1 MYVYTDQR
9 ICPKIKRI
17 GTSDPYVKFKLNGR
31 LLYKSKTVHK
41 DLNPVWD
48 ETFIVPIEDPF
59 QSIQIKVFDYDWGLQ
74 DDFMGSALL
83 DLTTLELS
91 RVTELM
97 IPLEDSVRP
106 SGTNVPSKS
115 KLNDIRNHIHY
126 YLVFIRSFQ
135 ISKMH
140 KLVFSNLTQVCI
152 KLNATLWPRTQEDK
166 ELVNFYSIIK
176 FYFHLVF
183 LDVLL

>member
-1 MYVYTDQR
+1 MHCFVFFLNTLYIFGFRCTNQGN
-9 ICPKIKRI
+9 CACAFSLSKNKCI

-91 RVTELM
+91 RVSELM

-106 SGTNVPSKS
+106 SGTAVLSKS
-115 KLNDIRNHIHY
+115 KLNDIHFSHIVH
-126 YLVFIRSFQ
+126 S
-135 ISKMH
+135 
-140 KLVFSNLTQVCI
+140 
-152 KLNATLWPRTQEDK
+152 
-166 ELVNFYSIIK
+166 
-176 FYFHLVF
+176 VF
-183 LDVLL
+183 LDIVSIFF

>member
-1 MYVYTDQR
+1 MDKNGKSYTKKTKKNN
-9 ICPKIKRI
+9 IYISYNFTPSTYTKISLNWTI
-17 GTSDPYVKFKLNGR
+17 NSVWILGTSDPYVKFKLNGR
-31 LLYKSKTVHK
+31 LLHKSKTVHK

-91 RVTELM
+91 RVSELM

-106 SGTNVPSKS
+106 TGTNVASQSK
-115 KLNDIRNHIHY
+115 
-126 YLVFIRSFQ
+126 
-135 ISKMH
+135 
-140 KLVFSNLTQVCI
+140 
-152 KLNATLWPRTQEDK
+152 
-166 ELVNFYSIIK
+166 
-176 FYFHLVF
+176 
-183 LDVLL
+183 

>member
-1 MYVYTDQR
+1 M
-9 ICPKIKRI
+9 
-17 GTSDPYVKFKLNGR
+17 
-31 LLYKSKTVHK
+31 HK

-59 QSIQIKVFDYDWGLQ
+59 QSIQIKVFDYDFGLQ

-106 SGTNVPSKS
+106 SGKNVPLSKS
-115 KLNDIRNHIHY
+115 K
-126 YLVFIRSFQ
+126 F
-135 ISKMH
+135 
-140 KLVFSNLTQVCI
+140 
-152 KLNATLWPRTQEDK
+152 E
-166 ELVNFYSIIK
+166 
-176 FYFHLVF
+176 
-183 LDVLL
+183 

>member
-1 MYVYTDQR
+1 MQSIDWRTL
-9 ICPKIKRI
+9 IGFL

-31 LLYKSKTVHK
+31 LLHKSKTVHK

-48 ETFIVPIEDPF
+48 ETFIVAIEDPF

-97 IPLEDSVRP
+97 VPLEDSARP
-106 SGTNVPSKS
+106 APNVAPSKS
-115 KLNDIRNHIHY
+115 K
-126 YLVFIRSFQ
+126 
-135 ISKMH
+135 
-140 KLVFSNLTQVCI
+140 
-152 KLNATLWPRTQEDK
+152 
-166 ELVNFYSIIK
+166 
-176 FYFHLVF
+176 
-183 LDVLL
+183 